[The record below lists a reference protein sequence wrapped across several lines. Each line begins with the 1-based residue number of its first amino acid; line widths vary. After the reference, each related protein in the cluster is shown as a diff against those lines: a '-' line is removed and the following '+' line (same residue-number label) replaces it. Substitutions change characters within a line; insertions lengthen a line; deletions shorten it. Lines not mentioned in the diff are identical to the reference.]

1 MIQVENLSFSYGD
14 QKIVENLTF
23 DISPGKFTSIIGP
36 NGAGKTTLFRLLT
49 KSLPPFQ
56 GKVILGD
63 RNLTAVSIKEFSKKA
78 AVISQELQIRFPF
91 TCLEIV
97 MMGRAPFRRR
107 SGQIRKEDLEVVQ
120 ACMEWTDTLRL
131 KDALITEISG
141 GEKQRVMLAKALAQ
155 SPEVLFLD
163 EPTSG
168 LDPVSADRF
177 DHMIETL
184 KSQLNL
190 TVVMVTHDQ
199 DSLWRIVDRAAFL
212 GEGKLLALG
221 SPAELYENDHP
232 MVRSYFQASRPDR
245 PKSVDDN
252 YRQESASRGL
262 GDE

>member
-163 EPTSG
+163 EAFSNMDIEYRIRFLG
-168 LDPVSADRF
+168 RLKRLAADRK
-177 DHMIETL
+177 I
-184 KSQLNL
+184 
-190 TVVMVTHDQ
+190 TVVAIMHDLHLVNLFS
-199 DSLWRIVDRAAFL
+199 DEVIVLKKGRL
-212 GEGKLLALG
+212 I
-221 SPAELYENDHP
+221 ENDQPEEIFTPQKMKHIFGIDAKRILSGEL
-232 MVRSYFQASRPDR
+232 VI
-245 PKSVDDN
+245 
-252 YRQESASRGL
+252 SAS
-262 GDE
+262 